1 MVSGEGFEEGF
12 LVERAKH
19 DPEAFGMLYDRYV
32 GKVYRFAY
40 CRMRDRSLAEDLTSE
55 VFFKALKGIRTYDHR
70 RHGLSSWLY
79 RIAEN
84 TAVDFYRKR
93 RPEAG
98 LEAGDAVPSSH
109 PSPAD
114 DVAQRDTIG
123 QIWTAVDRLPAQ
135 QRTAMRLRFN
145 RDLTNRQVGALMG
158 KSPAAVK
165 LLVHRAVTRLRVEL
179 AAYAIPEVAS

>member
-1 MVSGEGFEEGF
+1 MVESEGVEEEF

-32 GKVYRFAY
+32 GRVYRFAY
-40 CRMRDRSLAEDLTSE
+40 WRMRDRALAEDLTSE
-55 VFFKALKGIRTYDHR
+55 VFFKALKAIRTYDHR
-70 RHGLSSWLY
+70 QHALSAWLY

-84 TAVDFYRKR
+84 AAVDLYRKR

-98 LEAGDAVPSSH
+98 LEAGDTVPSSH

-114 DVAQRDTIG
+114 EVAQRDTIG
-123 QIWTAVDRLPAQ
+123 QIWTAVERLPAQ
-135 QRTAMRLRFN
+135 QQTAMRLRFEH
-145 RDLTNRQVGALMG
+145 DLTNRQAGDLMG

-179 AAYAIPEVAS
+179 AACTIPEVAS